1 MQNVSKT
8 VLKRMQAPPPG
19 AHPDADLLTAFAE
32 QSLVKSERTSVIEHL
47 ARCGDC
53 REIVALALPSPEA
66 VALPIRVTSPRS
78 RWLSWPVLRWGVV
91 AAGVALA
98 SVGVLQYR
106 RSQQPALVST
116 LTVPEK
122 SPIAAAPSPA
132 PVQPARTASEASSAT
147 TETKHEMRGALP
159 HPEPQAG
166 SAGETGE
173 GSGDDMAPRIA
184 SPLPAV
190 DAKRI
195 PSTTS
200 EAVEVQ
206 SAAAPVATGEEGQA
220 QAHLS
225 QNQIAVQ
232 GRSFTKLDAVAKAK
246 APVPAQSTS
255 APAPAFAPPAMPLQT
270 SPALMLHASPRW
282 TISADGGLQ
291 RSFDAGQSWEDISVA
306 AAAPVS
312 ASRGQATA
320 GGMYESDKNQNQSV
334 KSALKKKSAP
344 PSNPIFRAV
353 SAMGPEV
360 WAGGSNAALF
370 HSPDS
375 GIHWTQVLPAE
386 SGAALTG
393 DITAI
398 EFSDPLNG
406 KIVTSVP
413 EFWTTADGGQTWHKE
428 Q

>member
-1 MQNVSKT
+1 
-8 VLKRMQAPPPG
+8 
-19 AHPDADLLTAFAE
+19 
-32 QSLVKSERTSVIEHL
+32 
-47 ARCGDC
+47 
-53 REIVALALPSPEA
+53 
-66 VALPIRVTSPRS
+66 
-78 RWLSWPVLRWGVV
+78 
-91 AAGVALA
+91 
-98 SVGVLQYR
+98 
-106 RSQQPALVST
+106 
-116 LTVPEK
+116 
-122 SPIAAAPSPA
+122 
-132 PVQPARTASEASSAT
+132 
-147 TETKHEMRGALP
+147 
-159 HPEPQAG
+159 
-166 SAGETGE
+166 
-173 GSGDDMAPRIA
+173 
-184 SPLPAV
+184 
-190 DAKRI
+190 
-195 PSTTS
+195 
-200 EAVEVQ
+200 
-206 SAAAPVATGEEGQA
+206 
-220 QAHLS
+220 
-225 QNQIAVQ
+225 
-232 GRSFTKLDAVAKAK
+232 
-246 APVPAQSTS
+246 
-255 APAPAFAPPAMPLQT
+255 
-270 SPALMLHASPRW
+270 MLHASPRW